1 MIGLNIQ
8 FYIEGPLNTI
18 NFMISFVAQPTTDYQ
33 ILYST
38 APGPVNFQL
47 TNQTQI
53 ARVRIIS
60 ISAP

>member
-18 NFMISFVAQPTTDYQ
+18 NFMISFVAQPTTDYP

-53 ARVRIIS
+53 ARVRIVS